1 MDFHQA
7 GRFAEPLRLAEE
19 LIISGLAAAALY
31 AAGQH
36 ILGGALGGLSLGY
49 HALVYLQ
56 GERLLKPSQHPTRHV
71 RA

>member
-56 GERLLKPSQHPTRHV
+56 GKGC
-71 RA
+71 